1 MIFWLIVSLQT
12 LSRSSFSRHFPTAD
26 PVFLPSQGFN
36 VLLNGKKIGLVGV
49 VHPEVLR
56 NFEVTHPCSVIEL
69 DTAPLMEFA

>member
-1 MIFWLIVSLQT
+1 M
-12 LSRSSFSRHFPTAD
+12 
-26 PVFLPSQGFN
+26 PSQGFN